1 MLVPN
6 LEHQIGVKTY
16 LTDIPGVGGNIRRHF
31 QDFIVEETLVDGSQ
45 AQVTKPFNQ
54 SSGRVLGSSSTKD
67 RYLLCVLVKEN
78 WDTISAIQVMA
89 NRLMTDAENIQFA
102 GLKDTKALTSQFITI
117 EEGSAGEIRDIR
129 IKDIELSP
137 IGYCRN
143 ELSTYYLFGNHFKIK
158 IRGINH
164 SKPTIEKRINEIL
177 EELTLIGGAPNFY
190 GHQRFGTV
198 RPVTHLMG
206 KAMIKENFEEAAM
219 IYLANP
225 SPHEHPESH
234 RARKNLL
241 KTKNFKE
248 AFREF
253 PKQLRNER
261 RMLAHLEKKPR
272 DFMGAFRRLPLQ
284 LRRLFPQA
292 YQSYLFNMCL
302 SERVEKGLSLRQAE
316 IGDYVVGVERVGL
329 PMIRI
334 RQVTTIGR
342 KTEINKAI
350 QDGKMR
356 LAIPIVGFKQNLSQG
371 VQGEI
376 EKDILRSEEI
386 EPRNFMIKTFSEVS
400 QKGGLRTMVVPIK
413 NFSLNK
419 VSEDTE
425 SSTKTAELSFTLHR
439 GSYATVILREI
450 MKSQDLIKAGY

>member
-1 MLVPN
+1 
-6 LEHQIGVKTY
+6 
-16 LTDIPGVGGNIRRHF
+16 
-31 QDFIVEETLVDGSQ
+31 
-45 AQVTKPFNQ
+45 
-54 SSGRVLGSSSTKD
+54 
-67 RYLLCVLVKEN
+67 
-78 WDTISAIQVMA
+78 
-89 NRLMTDAENIQFA
+89 
-102 GLKDTKALTSQFITI
+102 
-117 EEGSAGEIRDIR
+117 
-129 IKDIELSP
+129 
-137 IGYCRN
+137 
-143 ELSTYYLFGNHFKIK
+143 
-158 IRGINH
+158 
-164 SKPTIEKRINEIL
+164 
-177 EELTLIGGAPNFY
+177 
-190 GHQRFGTV
+190 
-198 RPVTHLMG
+198 
-206 KAMIKENFEEAAM
+206 
-219 IYLANP
+219 
-225 SPHEHPESH
+225 
-234 RARKNLL
+234 
-241 KTKNFKE
+241 
-248 AFREF
+248 
-253 PKQLRNER
+253 
-261 RMLAHLEKKPR
+261 MLAHLEKKPR